1 MDPDTFNE
9 AVRKLKRGGWGSE
22 GLALRVGDSSLQPRF
37 PGLYLS
43 SPVKD
48 KNRLEASMK
57 EQVQAVITKLR
68 PMLQRDGGDIELV
81 DVTDGIVKVR
91 LTGACGSCPM
101 STMTLKMGV
110 ENALK
115 KEVPG
120 VKEVVSA

>member
-1 MDPDTFNE
+1 
-9 AVRKLKRGGWGSE
+9 
-22 GLALRVGDSSLQPRF
+22 
-37 PGLYLS
+37 
-43 SPVKD
+43 
-48 KNRLEASMK
+48 MK

-68 PMLQRDGGDIELV
+68 PMLQRDGGDIELI
-81 DVTDGIVKVR
+81 DVADGVVKVK

-115 KEVPG
+115 REVPG